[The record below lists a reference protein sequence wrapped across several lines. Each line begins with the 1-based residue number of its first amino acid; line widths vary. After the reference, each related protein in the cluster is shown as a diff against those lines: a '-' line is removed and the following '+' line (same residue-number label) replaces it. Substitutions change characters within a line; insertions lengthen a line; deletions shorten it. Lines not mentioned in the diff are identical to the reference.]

1 MFQISH
7 HKNKLKTQLKE
18 RDTIARS
25 ISNLK
30 DKIKK
35 YGNELENSRTTLD
48 ESDQDSLKFQEKN
61 AILVNSMAEDFTI
74 SEILKN
80 KNLDTIGIVHDLIK
94 WDKNYHRSV
103 IATASEWM
111 KAIVVRDAG
120 SMIKIAEFAKSK
132 KLPRVKII
140 PLDLIKSS
148 DKVILKEDNIGIIG
162 HLSNFVTSD
171 FKVLV
176 EFLFGNTIVVRT
188 AKDAYTLSINGY
200 KTVSIEGELF
210 GARST
215 SLLIDYNSKII
226 DVVKEINLDNDIKT
240 LRKLILNLKKLLDNK
255 ILKLKKVV
263 KHSSEMETMKIK
275 LDNSINHHEEMLKF
289 NENHLDELQND
300 LDQQINSKKLFEI
313 ETSSITAK
321 IYKYEIRFEIVS
333 NTKKKIQNI
342 LSEIDANY
350 NSYELNSLNTER
362 TNLQTIIDSKNY
374 EIQDLAIKTTSQRN
388 DRELHSDR
396 KSILEEEKRNLEKEL
411 EDKESTINLDKEII
425 ENKDIDLKILRD
437 QEQEII
443 NASGNSYSIL
453 QTYEEKIKSLLENE
467 RRVSREYS
475 SFEREVA
482 LLDKENSNLREQ
494 QRKLNNDL
502 IWLGY
507 KQIIEEDYDVDELV
521 TELSEEYDSLKNRI
535 NLRANESY
543 LQVIEGYRGMSERKN
558 DLEKE
563 RNSIILFIEEI
574 NKEKESLFMD
584 AFLKIN
590 QDMNHTFSTVIGGNS
605 WLEIEN
611 QEDVF
616 SGGVRLVVQFPG
628 KPMRDSTGLS
638 GGEKTMA
645 ATVFLLALQSIKPSP
660 FYLMDEIDA
669 HLDAQNTERLSRILF
684 ERARK
689 NQIIMVTLKDST
701 ISKVDQIYGVY
712 PKNGVSQILKYKY
725 PGKSSGSTEIIA

>member
-1 MFQISH
+1 
-7 HKNKLKTQLKE
+7 
-18 RDTIARS
+18 
-25 ISNLK
+25 
-30 DKIKK
+30 
-35 YGNELENSRTTLD
+35 
-48 ESDQDSLKFQEKN
+48 
-61 AILVNSMAEDFTI
+61 
-74 SEILKN
+74 
-80 KNLDTIGIVHDLIK
+80 
-94 WDKNYHRSV
+94 
-103 IATASEWM
+103 
-111 KAIVVRDAG
+111 
-120 SMIKIAEFAKSK
+120 
-132 KLPRVKII
+132 
-140 PLDLIKSS
+140 
-148 DKVILKEDNIGIIG
+148 
-162 HLSNFVTSD
+162 
-171 FKVLV
+171 
-176 EFLFGNTIVVRT
+176 
-188 AKDAYTLSINGY
+188 
-200 KTVSIEGELF
+200 
-210 GARST
+210 
-215 SLLIDYNSKII
+215 
-226 DVVKEINLDNDIKT
+226 
-240 LRKLILNLKKLLDNK
+240 
-255 ILKLKKVV
+255 
-263 KHSSEMETMKIK
+263 
-275 LDNSINHHEEMLKF
+275 
-289 NENHLDELQND
+289 
-300 LDQQINSKKLFEI
+300 
-313 ETSSITAK
+313 
-321 IYKYEIRFEIVS
+321 
-333 NTKKKIQNI
+333 
-342 LSEIDANY
+342 
-350 NSYELNSLNTER
+350 
-362 TNLQTIIDSKNY
+362 
-374 EIQDLAIKTTSQRN
+374 SQRN

-425 ENKDIDLKILRD
+425 ENKETDLKTLRD

-467 RRVSREYS
+467 RRVSREYN
-475 SFEREVA
+475 SFEREIA

-494 QRKLNNDL
+494 QGKLNNDL

-521 TELSEEYDSLKNRI
+521 TELSEEYDSLRNRI
-535 NLRANESY
+535 NLRANETY
-543 LQVIEGYRGMSERKN
+543 IQVIEGYRGMSERKN

-563 RNSIILFIEEI
+563 RNAIILFIEEI
-574 NKEKESLFMD
+574 NKEKESMFMD

-590 QDMNHTFSTVIGGNS
+590 QDINHTFSTVVGGNS

-628 KPMRDSTGLS
+628 KPRRDSTGLS